1 MPPIVTVTVLPASA
15 FATVPLRVWPAATS
29 AALMTLSPATVL
41 MVTVG
46 SAVSTSRFAV
56 LLTLLPT
63 PLVAVAFRV

>member
-1 MPPIVTVTVLPASA
+1 MFTVTVLPMSA
-15 FATVPLRVWPAATS
+15 FATLPVMVWPAATS

-56 LLTLLPT
+56 VLMLLPT
-63 PLVAVAFRV
+63 PLVAVALRV